1 MDASTANGVKSDL
14 ELSAPSS
21 ANGVKTALELDD
33 ELEKML
39 ADTFDDQAGQA
50 VVATG
55 DCTVRYHEMI
65 RRAMVDWG
73 DEIIDRLAEK
83 FSDTP
88 KLAIAIEEVRKELVD
103 PLRNSLVDPLRNP
116 LL

>member
-1 MDASTANGVKSDL
+1 MDASIANGVKTDL

-21 ANGVKTALELDD
+21 ANGVKTDLEMDD

-39 ADTFDDQAGQA
+39 ADTFDEP
-50 VVATG
+50 VVTTG

-103 PLRNSLVDPLRNP
+103 PLRNPLM
-116 LL
+116 